1 MNNVTE
7 QETNTLNQQQG
18 PPTSGSN
25 EEGNQQ
31 QATIASLTAQVTEL
45 QSSVSQIVT
54 AMKAL
59 PIFQD
64 PPAPPPAVPNTHAPP
79 PHFQPNPYQPP
90 TNSEFEY
97 LARLEPLKIKD
108 LWFSGDSDQ
117 LVSFLRHI
125 RDFLRLRSTL
135 FQSESRKVIWISRH
149 FGWQPSEHKKRPSDT
164 ENWYNALLIENA
176 RQQGKVDAY
185 GDLDGVEFQHK
196 YLLSV
201 TAFLDR
207 LIFIFGDRFRKENAK
222 RALAQCKQKNST
234 IGEYNSQFKSL
245 VYLVNDMDDVRI
257 EKYVAGLNPRIIRQ
271 AMNNQRWM
279 DEEDL
284 DAKMEMAS
292 RAAAQVDLLAGL
304 PPEPVPGTPL
314 PPLASHRP
322 GAYPPQRQQRDPNAM
337 EIDSTQTF
345 PLTKS
350 LLDSSRAICRARKLC
365 FRCLAPIVPGVH
377 TGSLNC
383 PNPGVPNEKRQ
394 ALVNRCQ
401 QNSPASVS
409 SIQAQNPNPPLT
421 YRPNHIPTDPSHFP
435 SPAPPHVQP
444 ESTMDNHFQSAGF
457 DELYEDYG
465 EDEDE
470 TAQIPVKSVST
481 VQVRLDNSQGGRL
494 LVPLAFRAP
503 GGTLVPATVLVDT
516 GAMANFVNERFVR
529 QHDLTLRQRK
539 VPIQCV
545 GFDGSQG
552 VGGLVTQDWVGMVQL
567 SKINSEPF
575 HLKSSFG
582 VTRLGSVDA
591 IFGLPWL
598 NRQGFSI
605 SGSLK
610 GGHVFT
616 IGSTPI
622 YVMDFVSQ
630 GGQPEGTEVFSAQL
644 SPPLKLPPE
653 FERFADVFS
662 PQMNCKLPPH
672 RSMDISIN
680 LKEGATPPFGGLY
693 NLSFAEQQQLKL
705 YIDENLKK
713 GFIRLSS
720 SSAAAPIFF
729 VRVPGKKPRPCVD
742 YRGLNSMT
750 IRDSYP
756 IPIVGQLL
764 NQLQG
769 CRFFTKIDLKSA
781 FNLLRVAEGHE
792 WKTAFRTPWG
802 LYEYLVMPFG
812 LANAPACFQRFIQFV
827 LREFLSVSCFVYID
841 DILIFSKTREEHQR
855 HVTEILEKLKENS
868 LFASPEKCS
877 FYSDKVSFLGFSIS
891 DKGIK
896 MESDKLTPLTSLT
909 KQRVDVATEL
919 SSAKCLASFQSL
931 KDSFK
936 QAPLLQHFDFAKTR
950 TLHVD
955 SSKYAL
961 SAVLSQPDE
970 NGKLRPVSFLSKK
983 WNENEASWQ
992 CHDQELGAIVQAFVE
1007 WRAWLIDTNEP
1018 VLVLSDH
1025 ANLIYFSRNQN
1036 LSDRQARWASYL
1048 SSFHFVIKHI
1058 PGRLNPADPATRRP
1072 DYMPANDEK
1081 ELQKPMMLKTH
1092 SGFTIS
1098 GASLDEVDERID
1110 QREVTHV
1117 CDINNEPPREEE
1129 EQDHANIIDT
1139 SFCAPSQRL
1148 KDMLK
1153 AAYEADPPDA
1163 EEEEDTVL
1171 EFRDELWWYRDR
1183 IFVPTALRAQ
1193 ILKTFHDEPT
1203 AGHPGSLKTLDI
1215 ISRCMNWPGIRKD
1228 VIEYTKSCFS
1238 CQRAKHSN
1246 QKPPGLMNSLSV
1258 PSRPW
1263 SIIAIDFIVKLP
1275 ISGGFDSILVVV
1287 DHFSKGVHLIPAKET
1302 WNSEEF
1308 AFAFLDRVI
1317 RLHGLPDKIVSD
1329 RGSTFLSK
1337 LWKEVQRLLR
1347 IKPAPSTAWHPR
1359 TDGQTERANQTV
1371 ETFLRHFVS
1380 DRQDDW
1386 YHLLPIAELVFNNS
1400 VSASTGFSPFFSQ
1413 YAFHP
1418 RINSLSEG
1426 STVPAAEQFVTRLND
1441 VQLTLQDNMKHAK
1454 EIQRKY
1460 FDQRTREAPV
1470 YKTGDWV
1477 WLLRR
1482 NIVSTRPSGKLDFK
1496 RLGPFKIESVIG
1508 NDAYRLILPAD
1519 LSRIHPVFHTSLLL
1533 PYIDP
1538 KKFPNRL
1545 GSKAPRGPTSL
1556 NNPIF
1561 DEHDVE
1567 ALLGYKSPTPTTNQY
1582 LVRWRGG
1589 CPADDS
1595 WVKGGLFSDSIHPY
1609 LDIFH
1614 ELYGTDNI
1622 VLSLDNAVRILC

>member
-1 MNNVTE
+1 MNNAADDINPE
-7 QETNTLNQQQG
+7 GQHQG
-18 PPTSGSN
+18 PTPSGVN
-25 EEGNQQ
+25 EGNAQL
-31 QATIASLTAQVTEL
+31 QATIGSLTAQVSEL
-45 QSSVSQIVT
+45 QSSVSQIVNV
-54 AMKAL
+54 MKAS
-59 PIFQD
+59 PVFQN
-64 PPAPPPAVPNTHAPP
+64 PTAPPPAAPNTHDVP
-79 PHFQPNPYQPP
+79 PHLQPNSYQPP
-90 TNSEFEY
+90 TNPEFRH
-97 LARLEPLKIKD
+97 LAQLEPLKIKD
-108 LWFSGDSDQ
+108 LWFAGDANQ
-117 LVSFLRHI
+117 LISFLRHI
-125 RDFLRLRSTL
+125 RDFMRLRSSL
-135 FQSESRKVIWISRH
+135 FQSESRRVIWISRH
-149 FGWQPSEHKKRPSDT
+149 FGWQPSEHKKRASDT

-176 RQQGKVDAY
+176 RQLGKVDVY
-185 GDLDGVEFQHK
+185 GDLDGLEFKHRH
-196 YLLSV
+196 LISV
-201 TAFLDR
+201 SAFLDR

-222 RALAQCKQKNST
+222 RALAQCKQRNNP
-234 IGEYNSQFKSL
+234 IGEYNAQFKSL
-245 VYLVNDMDDVRI
+245 VYLVDDSDEVRI
-257 EKYVAGLNPRIIRQ
+257 EKYVAGLNPRIVRQ
-271 AMNNQRWM
+271 AMNQPWM

-292 RAAAQVDLLAGL
+292 KAAAQLDVLATL
-304 PPEPVPGTPL
+304 PPEPTPGTPL
-314 PPLASHRP
+314 PPLSSHRF
-322 GAYPPQRQQRDPNAM
+322 GAHPPQRQQRDPNAM
-337 EIDSTQTF
+337 EIDSTRVTPF
-345 PLTKS
+345 TNS
-350 LLDSSRAICRARKLC
+350 LLDSCRAICRARKLC

-383 PNPGVPNEKRQ
+383 PNLFVTNERRQ
-394 ALVNRCQ
+394 ALVDRCR
-401 QNSPASVS
+401 QNPPTSIS
-409 SIQAQNPNPPLT
+409 SIQAQTPEAPLT
-421 YRPNHIPTDPSHFP
+421 YRQN
-435 SPAPPHVQP
+435 PAPAEPEYQTTAFHPPPHVQP
-444 ESTMDNHFQSAGF
+444 GSTMDEHLQSAGF

-465 EDEDE
+465 EEEDR
-470 TAQIPVKSVST
+470 TASIPEKSIST
-481 VQVRLDNSQGGRL
+481 VEIRLDNSQGGRL

-503 GGTLVPATVLVDT
+503 GGTLVPATVLIDT

-529 QHDLTLRQRK
+529 QHDLKLRQRK

-545 GFDGSQG
+545 GFDGHQG

-567 SKINSEPF
+567 SKLNSEPF

-598 NRQGFSI
+598 DRQGWSL

-610 GGHVFT
+610 GGHLFT
-616 IGSTPI
+616 LGSTPI
-622 YVMDFVSQ
+622 YFMDFVSQ

-644 SPPLKLPPE
+644 SPPLTLPPE

-756 IPIVGQLL
+756 IPIVGHLL

-769 CRFFTKIDLKSA
+769 CRFFSKIDLKSA

-827 LREFLSVSCFVYID
+827 LREYLSVSCFVYID
-841 DILIFSKTREEHQR
+841 DILIFSKTREEHQK
-855 HVTEILEKLKENS
+855 HVTEILEKLQENS

-896 MESDKLTPLTSLT
+896 MESDKLSSILDWPYPKNLKELNSFLGYLNFYRKFISHFSSIAAPLTSLT
-909 KQRVDVATEL
+909 KQRVDVTAEL
-919 SSAKCLASFQSL
+919 SSAKCHASFQSL

-936 QAPLLQHFDFAKTR
+936 QAPLLQHFDFAKPR

-983 WNENEASWQ
+983 WNENESSWQ

-1048 SSFHFVIKHI
+1048 SSFHFIIKHI

-1072 DYMPANDEK
+1072 DYMPANNEK

-1098 GASLDEVDERID
+1098 GASLDEEDERID

-1117 CDINNEPPREEE
+1117 CDIDNESPDEEE
-1129 EQDHANIIDT
+1129 EQQHENIVDP
-1139 SFCAPSQRL
+1139 SFCAPSQQL
-1148 KDMLK
+1148 KDLLK
-1153 AAYEADPPDA
+1153 SAYEADPPDA
-1163 EEEEDTVL
+1163 EEEQDTAL

-1193 ILKTFHDEPT
+1193 ILKTFHDEST

-1228 VIEYTKSCFS
+1228 VIDYTKSCFS

-1263 SIIAIDFIVKLP
+1263 SIIAMDFIVKLP
-1275 ISGGFDSILVVV
+1275 SSGGFDSILVVV
-1287 DHFSKGVHLIPAKET
+1287 DHFSKGAHLIPAKET
-1302 WNSEEF
+1302 WDAEEF

-1317 RLHGLPDKIVSD
+1317 RLHGLPDKIISD

-1359 TDGQTERANQTV
+1359 TDGQTERANQTI

-1418 RINSLSEG
+1418 RINALSDG
-1426 STVPAAEQFVTRLND
+1426 STVPAAEQFVSRLNE

-1470 YKTGDWV
+1470 YKTGDWI

-1496 RLGPFKIESVIG
+1496 RLGPFRIESAIS
-1508 NDAYRLILPAD
+1508 NDVYRLILPAD

-1538 KKFPNRL
+1538 KNFPNRIE
-1545 GSKAPRGPTSL
+1545 SRAPRGPTSL
-1556 NNPIF
+1556 RNQMF

-1567 ALLGYKSPTPTTNQY
+1567 ALLGYKSPTRTTNQY
-1582 LVRWRGG
+1582 LE
-1589 CPADDS
+1589 D
-1595 WVKGGLFSDSIHPY
+1595 FSPKASIH
-1609 LDIFH
+1609 I
-1614 ELYGTDNI
+1614 
-1622 VLSLDNAVRILC
+1622 